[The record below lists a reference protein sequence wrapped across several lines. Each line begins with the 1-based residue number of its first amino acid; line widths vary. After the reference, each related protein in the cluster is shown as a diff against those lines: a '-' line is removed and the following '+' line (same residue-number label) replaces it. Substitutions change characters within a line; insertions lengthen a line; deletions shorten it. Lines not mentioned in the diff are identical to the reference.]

1 MILTYYVALPVLFIT
16 VACVMHEWVRGNVK
30 IKRGK
35 CQRSVSSIKRY
46 LPDVKVLVVKCN
58 TGIVLQ

>member
-1 MILTYYVALPVLFIT
+1 
-16 VACVMHEWVRGNVK
+16 MHEWVRGNVK

-46 LPDVKVLVVKCN
+46 LPDVKVVVMKCN